1 LSEIFFIA
9 CVFLEGTRVLLI
21 EGRRIEMQ
29 SKMESDPI
37 IDHVIQKHYDMV
49 YKLAYAR
56 TRNQYDAEDIL
67 QEVFLRYIR
76 RSPEFMGEE
85 HEKAWFLRVTI
96 NCSKNLFAS
105 FTKNSTVTLFD
116 RNLGITDEEKILEE
130 FLAKLPMKYRTV
142 IHLFYY
148 EDLKILD
155 IAELLGLKESTV
167 KIQLTRARRLLKS
180 YMEME
185 VQDV

>member
-1 LSEIFFIA
+1 
-9 CVFLEGTRVLLI
+9 
-21 EGRRIEMQ
+21 MQ

-37 IDHVIQKHYDMV
+37 IDHVIHKYYDLV

-56 TRNQYDAEDIL
+56 MRNQYDAEDIL

-76 RSPEFMGEE
+76 RRPEFMGEE

-105 FTKNSTVTLFD
+105 FTKTSTVTLFD
-116 RNLGITDEEKILEE
+116 HNLGITDEEKVLEE

-155 IAELLGLKESTV
+155 IAELLNLKESTV
-167 KIQLTRARRLLKS
+167 KIQLTRARRLLKK

-185 VQDV
+185 V

>member
-1 LSEIFFIA
+1 MQNSMRYDPVIE
-9 CVFLEGTRVLLI
+9 RVI
-21 EGRRIEMQ
+21 NEY
-29 SKMESDPI
+29 S
-37 IDHVIQKHYDMV
+37 DMV

-56 TRNQYDAEDIL
+56 TKNKYDAEDVL

-76 RSPEFMGEE
+76 RKPEFQGNE

-105 FTKNSTVTLFD
+105 FTKNRTNSLLD
-116 RNLGITDEEKILEE
+116 KQMGITDEEKVLGEY
-130 FLAKLPMKYRTV
+130 LAKLPIKYLTV

-155 IAELLGLKESTV
+155 IANLLSLKESTV
-167 KIQLTRARRLLKS
+167 KMQLTRARRLLKE
-180 YMEME
+180 YIEME
-185 VQDV
+185 EQNV

>member
-1 LSEIFFIA
+1 
-9 CVFLEGTRVLLI
+9 
-21 EGRRIEMQ
+21 MQ

-37 IDHVIQKHYDMV
+37 IDHVIQKYYDMV

-105 FTKNSTVTLFD
+105 FKRSSTVTLYD
-116 RNLGITDEEKILEE
+116 HDMGITDEEKILDE
-130 FLAKLPMKYRTV
+130 FILKLPMKYRTV

-155 IAELLGLKESTV
+155 IAEILKLKESTV
-167 KIQLTRARRLLKS
+167 KIQLTRARRLLKN

>member
-1 LSEIFFIA
+1 MQNSMRYDPMIE
-9 CVFLEGTRVLLI
+9 RVI
-21 EGRRIEMQ
+21 NEY
-29 SKMESDPI
+29 S
-37 IDHVIQKHYDMV
+37 DMV

-56 TRNQYDAEDIL
+56 TKNKYDAEDVL
-67 QEVFLRYIR
+67 QEVFLRYLR
-76 RSPEFMGEE
+76 RKPEFQGID

-105 FTKNSTVTLFD
+105 FMKNRTVSLMENLF
-116 RNLGITDEEKILEE
+116 GITDEERELGE
-130 FLAKLPMKYRTV
+130 FLAKLPVKYLTV

-155 IAELLGLKESTV
+155 IAELLDLKESTV
-167 KIQLTRARRLLKS
+167 KMQLTRARRLLKD

-185 VQDV
+185 EQHV

>member
-1 LSEIFFIA
+1 MENSKCIDP
-9 CVFLEGTRVLLI
+9 
-21 EGRRIEMQ
+21 RIDE
-29 SKMESDPI
+29 
-37 IDHVIQKHYDMV
+37 VIGKHYPMV

-56 TRNQYDAEDIL
+56 TGNSYDAEDVL

-76 RSPEFMGEE
+76 KSPDFENEA

-96 NCSKNLFAS
+96 NCSNNLFADFS
-105 FTKNSTVTLFD
+105 KRSKASYIENTL
-116 RNLGITDEEKILEE
+116 GKTDDEKILDE
-130 FLAKLPMKYRTV
+130 FLEKLPQKYRTV

-155 IAELLGLKESTV
+155 IAKILELKESTV
-167 KIQLTRARRLLKS
+167 KMHLTRARRLLKG

-185 VQDV
+185 VEHV

>member
-1 LSEIFFIA
+1 MQNSMRYDPMIE
-9 CVFLEGTRVLLI
+9 RVI
-21 EGRRIEMQ
+21 NEY
-29 SKMESDPI
+29 S
-37 IDHVIQKHYDMV
+37 DMV

-56 TRNQYDAEDIL
+56 TKNKYDAEDVL
-67 QEVFLRYIR
+67 QEVILRYLR
-76 RSPEFMGEE
+76 RKPEFQGID

-105 FTKNSTVTLFD
+105 FMKNRTVSLMENLF
-116 RNLGITDEEKILEE
+116 GITDEERELGE
-130 FLAKLPMKYRTV
+130 FLAKLPVKYLTV

-155 IAELLGLKESTV
+155 IAELLDLKESTV
-167 KIQLTRARRLLKS
+167 KMQLTRARRLLKD

-185 VQDV
+185 EQHV